1 MKILSQK
8 IPTVSMQTSWGKGKR
23 NSTKGSFREGAVAE
37 QLREQAKTK
46 LLPSRTSRA
55 TSLKDGGKT
64 WVQVHPPTKEF

>member
-8 IPTVSMQTSWGKGKR
+8 IPTVSMQASWGKGKR
-23 NSTKGSFREGAVAE
+23 NSTKGPIREGAVAE

-64 WVQVHPPTKEF
+64 WVKVQPTNNK